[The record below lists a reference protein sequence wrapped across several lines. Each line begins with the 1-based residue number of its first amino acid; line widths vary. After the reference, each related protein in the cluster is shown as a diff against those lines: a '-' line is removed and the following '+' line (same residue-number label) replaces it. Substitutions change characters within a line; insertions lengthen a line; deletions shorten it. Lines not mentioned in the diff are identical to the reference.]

1 MALSLA
7 LSIHHPRTLTRP
19 AYCRAAKPR
28 REVGCSHRLPLFGI
42 GGLILATP
50 IAAALLVLV
59 RMVYVEDVLGDRQAQ
74 D

>member
-1 MALSLA
+1 
-7 LSIHHPRTLTRP
+7 
-19 AYCRAAKPR
+19 
-28 REVGCSHRLPLFGI
+28 LFGI